1 MNRHL
6 RPYVWTLLILWVLPA
21 AAFTVGYY
29 YLPYNIGTLWDPAN
43 RLFLVAAFLGL
54 PFLVGVGVIAVIC
67 IAIWQ
72 AKHRK
77 RDRPSASARS
87 G

>member
-1 MNRHL
+1 MNRRL
-6 RPYVWTLLILWVLPA
+6 QPYVWTLLILWVLPA

-29 YLPYNIGTLWDPAN
+29 YLPQNIGAFWEPAN
-43 RLFLVAAFLGL
+43 RLFLVAAFLVV

-72 AKHRK
+72 AKHRRK
-77 RDRPSASARS
+77 DKSVRP
-87 G
+87 

>member
-1 MNRHL
+1 MNRRL

-21 AAFTVGYY
+21 VAFTVAYY
-29 YLPYNIGTLWDPAN
+29 SLPHSSGTFWDPADK
-43 RLFLVAAFLGL
+43 LALVAAFLGI
-54 PFLVGVGVIAVIC
+54 PILVGVGVIAVIC

-72 AKHRK
+72 AKHHK
-77 RDRPSASARS
+77 RDKSCR

>member
-1 MNRHL
+1 MNRRL
-6 RPYVWTLLILWVLPA
+6 RPYLWTLLILWVLPA
-21 AAFTVGYY
+21 AAFTAAYY
-29 YLPYNIGTLWDPAN
+29 AMPHKFGTLWDPADK
-43 RLFLVAAFLGL
+43 LALVAAFLGIPL
-54 PFLVGVGVIAVIC
+54 LLGVGVIAVIC

-77 RDRPSASARS
+77 KDKSSASAGS